1 MYSSYN
7 KKLVQNSNQSRT
19 NLWNSHEHTPLGG
32 FIHSLEYER
41 IEIVVIAA
49 QLGAIIDIESREAY
63 AGQR

>member
-1 MYSSYN
+1 MYSIIIRSLYQTRN
-7 KKLVQNSNQSRT
+7 
-19 NLWNSHEHTPLGG
+19 NLRIDHEHTPLGG
-32 FIHSLEYER
+32 LIHSLEYEK